1 MPPTDSYCHR
11 IAHFGRESTK
21 GEASW
26 ILFGMPDTGEQFVIR
41 SFNPYQADELE
52 DAVDILSVTASVCTL
67 VLTF

>member
-1 MPPTDSYCHR
+1 
-11 IAHFGRESTK
+11 
-21 GEASW
+21 
-26 ILFGMPDTGEQFVIR
+26 MPDTGEQFVIR